1 MSCSPFLSLS
11 VKHQFSK
18 SGPSPQHCQCLLET
32 WQEGKNLSKALWE
45 HPAPRG
51 VLGCVCLCVCACV
64 YVCLCVCARARAHAY
79 GLWSLSLFTI
89 CFEIVSL
96 GESEASHFWL
106 GQLAKELPESAS
118 LPSSAWGSQTCR
130 AMLLHGCWWLK
141 LGSSCFHKCS

>member
-18 SGPSPQHCQCLLET
+18 SGPSTQHCQCLRKLDRK
-32 WQEGKNLSKALWE
+32 GKTSVRHSENIQ
-45 HPAPRG
+45 HPEEFWG
-51 VLGCVCLCVCACV
+51 VCVCLCACV
-64 YVCLCVCARARAHAY
+64 FVCLCVCARARAHAH

-106 GQLAKELPESAS
+106 GQLANELPESAS